1 VVPNSYIGMKKAERS
16 LIIRK
21 VASLV
26 TPQMQCNGVTLIPT
40 SRGLTTQGAYG
51 LL

>member
-1 VVPNSYIGMKKAERS
+1 MTNAEKS

-21 VASLV
+21 MATLG
-26 TPQMQCNGVTLIPT
+26 TPLMQRNGVTLTPT
-40 SRGLTTQGAYG
+40 FHGLTTQGAYG